1 MSFQVPVLTGNS
13 SWSCRDEFI
22 GSTYYGPNACQRMK
36 VLYDKKT
43 NSYPGSGNN
52 WSIQFP
58 NYSGSRP
65 TQRHDVD
72 RFGRAIWMAAKG
84 STNREFSPLASPFTL
99 RWMIGVLRAYLYQNP
114 PSFTTRVENLPSR
127 LTIKACREY
136 VKTELKNLQ
145 NVDSGRSKKIYDLML
160 LADENKIRM
169 QSDISV
175 AWGFDRSMLL
185 DHMNLTG
192 LLYCD
197 KALKPA
203 YNYNLVFPPSILM
216 SEIRKGSA

>member
-1 MSFQVPVLTGNS
+1 MSFQVPVLTGNA

-22 GSTYYGPNACQRMK
+22 GSTYYGQNACQRMK

-58 NYSGSRP
+58 NYGSIP
-65 TQRHDVD
+65 QGHVD

-99 RWMIGVLRAYLYQNP
+99 RWMIGVLRAYLYHQI
-114 PSFTTRVENLPSR
+114 SFARRVENLPSR
-127 LTIKACREY
+127 LTIKACRDY
-136 VKTELKNLQ
+136 VKTELRNLQ
-145 NVDSGRSKKIYDLML
+145 TVDNGRSKKIYDLML
-160 LADENKIRM
+160 LADENKIKM

-175 AWGFDRSMLL
+175 AWGFNHSMLL

-192 LLYCD
+192 LLNCD

-203 YNYNLVFPPSILM
+203 YDYRVIFPPSTLM

>member
-1 MSFQVPVLTGNS
+1 MSFQVPVLTGNA

-22 GSTYYGPNACQRMK
+22 GSTYYGQNACQRMK

-58 NYSGSRP
+58 NYGSIP
-65 TQRHDVD
+65 QGHVD

-145 NVDSGRSKKIYDLML
+145 NVDDGRSKKIYDLML

-192 LLYCD
+192 LLNCD

-203 YNYNLVFPPSILM
+203 YDYRVIFPPSTLM